1 MAEEN
6 KKIPESKSVN
16 SKVAGSKTVM
26 KTPKEWAVM
35 LKVKLYYLAG
45 VKVYAGWAEDQR
57 ITQAEFERK
66 LNEWL
71 KRPVGGRR

>member
-1 MAEEN
+1 MTEEN
-6 KKIPESKSVN
+6 KKIPESKSASPKPASLKPV
-16 SKVAGSKTVM
+16 V
-26 KTPKEWAVM
+26 KTPKEWAIE

-45 VKVYAGWAEDQR
+45 ARAYAGWAEDQK

-71 KRPVGGRR
+71 KRPIGGRR

>member
-1 MAEEN
+1 MEEN
-6 KKIPESKSVN
+6 KKIPESKSASLKSV
-16 SKVAGSKTVM
+16 GLKTVM
-26 KTPKEWAVM
+26 KTPKEWAIE

-45 VKVYAGWAEDQR
+45 VKVYAGWAEDQK

-71 KRPVGGRR
+71 KRPIGGKR